1 MKSTPA
7 LALLVLLAGGCGGEN
22 ERLTKQEYFDRG
34 LEIMQSPEAQEASNL
49 FLTLAV
55 GDISSS
61 ECVAGTRRF
70 RGEIER
76 LVDEIDEVRPPEEVD
91 EIHDRLV
98 AAARET
104 VDALDELA
112 DDVDAG
118 NVDCGMDWNRR
129 AYGLESTERAEAA
142 LAELQERGYQFR
154 SR

>member
-1 MKSTPA
+1 
-7 LALLVLLAGGCGGEN
+7 
-22 ERLTKQEYFDRG
+22 
-34 LEIMQSPEAQEASNL
+34 
-49 FLTLAV
+49 
-55 GDISSS
+55 
-61 ECVAGTRRF
+61 
-70 RGEIER
+70 
-76 LVDEIDEVRPPEEVD
+76 VDEIDEVRPPEEVD